1 MLLIHHTEQRTMK
14 HSFDELAKSVA
25 QGIPRRQA
33 LWRLG
38 GIVGTGIL
46 APLAVVPRVL
56 ADTRT
61 NCKAF
66 CSQFPSGKQRRRC
79 EAVCAQCP
87 NVAMMCGTT
96 GLNVVCCSGTCCSGQ
111 CLNTSTDPH
120 NCGGCGVVCGTAN
133 TTLVTCAGGVCVPTC
148 VAGFAHCTSNPSDGC
163 ETNIGTDVNNCG
175 ACGHVCAMGQSCAGG
190 VCV

>member
-1 MLLIHHTEQRTMK
+1 MK

-25 QGIPRRQA
+25 VGIPRRQA

-66 CSQFPSGKQRRRC
+66 CSQFPSGKQQRRC
-79 EAVCAQCP
+79 EAVCAQCA

-111 CLNTSTDPH
+111 CFNTSTDPNH
-120 NCGGCGVVCGTAN
+120 CGACNNVCPAPANGSATCTSGVCGF
-133 TTLVTCAGGVCVPTC
+133 TCNS
-148 VAGFAHCTSNPSDGC
+148 GFANCNNSCVNL
-163 ETNIGTDVNNCG
+163 ETDPNNCG
-175 ACGHVCAMGQSCAGG
+175 ACNS
-190 VCV
+190 